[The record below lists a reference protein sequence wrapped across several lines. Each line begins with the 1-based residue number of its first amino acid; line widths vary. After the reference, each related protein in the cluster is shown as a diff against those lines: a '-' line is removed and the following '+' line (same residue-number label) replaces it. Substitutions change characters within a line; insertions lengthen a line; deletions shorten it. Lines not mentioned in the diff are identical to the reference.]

1 MSSSDSNERPLNE
14 CSANAQQIKEKK
26 KNKNKE
32 INNNRDKEDNEF
44 LENFN
49 ENQIKKAMQISR
61 LEELAIAGKD
71 NQVFD

>member
-1 MSSSDSNERPLNE
+1 MSINDSNERPLNE
-14 CSANAQQIKEKK
+14 CSTSVQQIKEKK
-26 KNKNKE
+26 KNKKIN
-32 INNNRDKEDNEF
+32 NNNRDKEDNEF

-49 ENQIKKAMQISR
+49 ENQIKKAMQISK

>member
-1 MSSSDSNERPLNE
+1 MDMMKNVLNKNDNSN
-14 CSANAQQIKEKK
+14 KEKK

-32 INNNRDKEDNEF
+32 INNNNRDKEDNEF

-49 ENQIKKAMQISR
+49 ENQIKKAMEISR